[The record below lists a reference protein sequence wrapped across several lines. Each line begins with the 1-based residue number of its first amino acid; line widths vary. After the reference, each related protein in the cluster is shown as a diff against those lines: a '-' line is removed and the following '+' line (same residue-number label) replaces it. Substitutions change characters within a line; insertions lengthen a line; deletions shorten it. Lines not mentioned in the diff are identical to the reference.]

1 MDYTVT
7 MEEINRF
14 NAVSRD
20 DILQELQP
28 IMKAYKTEYLASYL
42 NVSVGT
48 IYSYTKANGNKI
60 TFEGYVKLKA
70 LENKQN

>member
-1 MDYTVT
+1 MDYTDIL
-7 MEEINRF
+7 EAINRY
-14 NAVSRD
+14 NELSRD
-20 DILQELQP
+20 DVLQEIQP

-70 LENKQN
+70 LENKQ

>member
-1 MDYTVT
+1 MDYNVIT
-7 MEEINRF
+7 EEINRF
-14 NAVSRD
+14 NSASRD
-20 DILQELQP
+20 DILKELQP
-28 IMKAYKTEYLASYL
+28 IMKAYKTEYLANYL

-70 LENKQN
+70 LENKQ

>member
-1 MDYTVT
+1 MDYQAT
-7 MEEINRF
+7 MNEINHF
-14 NAVSRD
+14 NTLSRD
-20 DILQELQP
+20 DILQELRP
-28 IMKAYKTEYLASYL
+28 IIKAYKTEYLASYL

-70 LENKQN
+70 LENKQ

>member
-1 MDYTVT
+1 MDYQAIT
-7 MEEINRF
+7 EEINRF
-14 NAVSRD
+14 NSTSRD
-20 DILQELQP
+20 DVLKELQP

-42 NVSVGT
+42 NVSVAT

-70 LENKQN
+70 LEGKQ